1 MTLPER
7 RLNEPP
13 TDPREVKCPACKGK
27 GTVPVTNG
35 FYDDEYASCPTCGG
49 AGYIIDDEPD

>member
-13 TDPREVKCPACKGK
+13 ADPREVVCPNCKGT
-27 GTVPVTNG
+27 GEVLWDHAGQFYETCDTCNG
-35 FYDDEYASCPTCGG
+35 SGR
-49 AGYIIDDEPD
+49 IIDDEPD